1 MSIQDFERLC
11 LMCYLVSAADLL
23 GVVAGGQGVHRVGV
37 RLLVLG
43 VQTRMVDQ
51 EILELV
57 TVGVH
62 ARLLAQTRRL
72 EEGEGLERSEG
83 GLALGH
89 GRGGAGH

>member
-1 MSIQDFERLC
+1 MRALIFS
-11 LMCYLVSAADLL
+11 YLVSAADLL
-23 GVVAGGQGVHRVGV
+23 GVVAGGQGVHGVGV
-37 RLLVLG
+37 GLLVLG
-43 VQTRMVDQ
+43 VETRVVDQ

-57 TVGVH
+57 AVGVH
-62 ARLLAQTRRL
+62 AGLLAQTRRL